1 MKQTQSYINTLIL
14 ISLFIF
20 TVYHDRSKI
29 TYPKTRKVD
38 VVDTYHGVSVED
50 PYRWLE
56 DDQSMQ
62 TNRWVKAQNRITEKF
77 LRKIPFRKKIK
88 NRLTELNDYEK
99 WGTPFQEGNK
109 FYFYKNDGLQNQ
121 WVLYRQDN
129 LNTEPEIVLNPNTFS
144 EDGTVALRGTYFS
157 NDSRYLGYGV
167 SSSGS
172 DWKEFYVLDLNT
184 HQLLNDHIQW
194 IKFSGMAWTE
204 NGFYYS
210 TFPKPDEGDELSGT
224 NENSKVFYHEL
235 GTDQNTDI
243 LIFADPENPRHS
255 PYVSTTE
262 DNQFLILYQ
271 TKGTHGNTVAIQ
283 DLNNPD
289 SPFISVVS
297 DFDGEH
303 GIIHNN
309 GNTFYMMTDRN
320 SPKKRLVSFTLN
332 NSDISHWI
340 DILPE
345 SEHTLQSVSFAGDKL
360 IAIYMVD
367 AQDKAFVHT
376 QNGEFIQD
384 VELPAPGSLG
394 GFGGKKYSK
403 EVFYSFETF
412 NQPRTIYRFDLTSLT
427 SETYQTSGVTFS
439 PEEYVTSQSFYP
451 SKDGTQ
457 IPLFITHKK
466 DIELDNS
473 NPTLL
478 YAYGGFNISMQPFF
492 STGNIVLLEN
502 GGVYALACL
511 RGGGEYGD
519 AWHKGG
525 MLENK
530 QNVFDDFIAG
540 AEYLIHSGYTSPEK
554 LAVRGGSNGG
564 LLIGAVIN
572 QRPELFKVAFPAV
585 GVMDMLRYHQFTIGW
600 AWAVEFGSS
609 DDPEHFQNLYSY
621 SPLHN
626 INSEAI
632 YPATMVTTADHDDRV
647 VPAHSFKYTAA
658 LQEKRGDN
666 PNPLLIRI
674 ETKAGHG
681 AGKPITKYIE
691 EQADIWSF
699 MFYNMDEEIDY

>member
-62 TNRWVKAQNRITEKF
+62 TNRWVKAQNRTTEKF

-255 PYVSTTE
+255 PYVSTTD